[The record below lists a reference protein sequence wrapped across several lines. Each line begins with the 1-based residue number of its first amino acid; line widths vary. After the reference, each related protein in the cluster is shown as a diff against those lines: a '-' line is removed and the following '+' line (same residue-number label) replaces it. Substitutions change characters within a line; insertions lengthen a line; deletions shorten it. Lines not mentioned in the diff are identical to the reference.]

1 MFCVG
6 GRAFMTAKKVWCIYK
21 HTNKINGKGY
31 IGKAIFP
38 PQSRWGIGGKKY
50 ADQPAFG
57 AAINKYGW
65 DNFEHTILLTD
76 LTAEEAI
83 EAEVRLIAEYNTF
96 CGVRSG
102 NGYNMTRGGEGMSGW
117 HHSLAEIE
125 RRSGDKS
132 VHAKPVISCM
142 DGERFGSATSAAE
155 KYGINRSSISAA
167 ASGSAKSA
175 GRRIWCYSDVWDSM
189 SPEERDDYIQQRLIS
204 NKKGSRNHKSVAVIN
219 CLTGDTFLTIAE
231 AQKQYNCKT
240 IGHAVGNRDS
250 TKKANG
256 QIWCRLD
263 EWESFSEDE
272 KKVYIDERNNSRKGI
287 SFRPGALNG
296 SAKTV
301 VNLITEEVFST
312 MKEAA
317 EYYSCNA
324 ATICACCKKVNR
336 TAGGQVWVYHSEYLL
351 MSEIEKAHF
360 LEECLRKSENP
371 AKYGLGAKGII
382 NLTKNISYKT
392 LKEASDASGLSTY
405 TLRELCKHRKCSYNH
420 EVWILEEEYTLM
432 SENEISEYQQTC
444 IENNAM
450 IKRNR
455 RIRNNSTGEVF
466 ENAKIA
472 AQAYGCDYSKLL
484 KCCRGLVLSV
494 AGCAWCFDDES

>member
-1 MFCVG
+1 MG
-6 GRAFMTAKKVWCIYK
+6 KKKVWCIYK

-38 PQSRWGIGGKKY
+38 PQSRWGIDGKKY
-50 ADQPAFG
+50 SNQPAFG

-83 EAEVRLIAEYNTF
+83 EAEVRLIAEHNTF
-96 CGVRSG
+96 CGVISG

-125 RRSGDKS
+125 RRSGDQS
-132 VHAKPVISCM
+132 VHARPIISCI

-167 ASGSAKSA
+167 ACGSDKSA
-175 GRRIWCYSDVWDSM
+175 GKRIWCYSDVWDSM
-189 SPEERDDYIQQRLIS
+189 SSEERDDYIQERLIS

-231 AQKQYNCKT
+231 AQMASGCNTIYNA
-240 IGHAVGNRDS
+240 ISNSDS

-256 QIWCRLD
+256 QVWCRLD
-263 EWESFSEDE
+263 VWESFSDNE
-272 KKVYIDERNNSRKGI
+272 KEAYIYDK
-287 SFRPGALNG
+287 LNTRTG
-296 SAKTV
+296 KFNPSAKTV
-301 VNLITEEVFST
+301 VNLITEEVFPT

-317 EYYSCNA
+317 EQYSCSA
-324 ATICACCKKVNR
+324 AKICACCKKVNR

-360 LEECLRKSENP
+360 LEECLCKSENP

-392 LKEASDASGLSTY
+392 LKDAANASGLSTY
-405 TLRELCKHRKCSYNH
+405 TLRELCKRRKCSYNH
-420 EVWILEEEYTLM
+420 EVWILEEEYASMDEKDIL
-432 SENEISEYQQTC
+432 EYQKTC
-444 IENNAM
+444 LSNSAM
-450 IKRNR
+450 IKKNR
-455 RIRNNSTGEVF
+455 RIKNDSTGELY
-466 ENAKIA
+466 ESAKIA
-472 AQAYGCDYSKLL
+472 AETYKCDYSRLL
-484 KCCRGLVLSV
+484 KCCRGQVRSV
-494 AGCAWCFDDES
+494 AGCSWSFANE